1 MKKLQMKRNAD
12 FLAQVTLYIK
22 HKAPLEVSGANKFI
36 FSML

>member
-1 MKKLQMKRNAD
+1 MKRNAY

-22 HKAPLEVSGANKFI
+22 HKAPLEVSGANKFM